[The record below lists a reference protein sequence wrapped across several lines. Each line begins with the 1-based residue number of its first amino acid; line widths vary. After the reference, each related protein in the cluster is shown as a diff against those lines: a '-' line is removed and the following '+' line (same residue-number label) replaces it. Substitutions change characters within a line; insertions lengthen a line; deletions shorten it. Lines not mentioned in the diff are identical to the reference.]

1 MVQSRRLQLGSQPIS
16 SRADHWQE
24 LWSDPQND
32 GEIMGGL
39 AARPSLDAIW
49 KSFLETAALRPD
61 DLVLDIASGAAPI
74 ARSAESLPAASRPN
88 FTCVDYAPAA
98 LTAART
104 LGARVICCVA
114 DANRLPFRPG
124 SFSAVVSQFGLEYA
138 GAAAFSEA
146 ASALRPG
153 APLLA
158 VVHVAGGAIA
168 LESGAS
174 EQVVA
179 TALEAGLIRALRD
192 TLAAS
197 YDGAPAGYVN
207 KKREAAFQRTL
218 AAARSRLV
226 ASPPSPGAAILANYA
241 ADMERLA
248 ARRFAFAPEDALGWL
263 QQIEQRLRSYLA
275 RLRAMQQAAR
285 SPQDMDEISTRLA
298 GAGLVDISFEP
309 VQFRAGDAQGA
320 WRLSA
325 RRPA

>member
-1 MVQSRRLQLGSQPIS
+1 MESGRLQLGSQPIS
-16 SRADHWQE
+16 SRADHWQD
-24 LWSDPQND
+24 LWNDPQND

-39 AARPSLDAIW
+39 AARPALESVW
-49 KSFLETAALRPD
+49 RSFLETAALCAD

-74 ARSAESLPAASRPN
+74 ARGAADLPAASRPN
-88 FTCVDYAPAA
+88 FACVDYAPAA
-98 LTAART
+98 LSAARA
-104 LGARVICCVA
+104 LGARIICCVA

-138 GAAAFSEA
+138 GGAAFSEA

-158 VVHVAGGAIA
+158 IVHAEGGAIA

-174 EQVVA
+174 ERVVA
-179 TALEAGLIRALRD
+179 AALEAGLIRAARK
-192 TLAAS
+192 TLTAS
-197 YDGAPAGYVN
+197 YDDAPAGYVS
-207 KKREAAFQRTL
+207 KKREAGFQRTL
-218 AAARSRLV
+218 GAVRSLT
-226 ASPPSPGAAILANYA
+226 ANAPPSPGAAILARYA
-241 ADMERLA
+241 ADIERLA
-248 ARRFAFAPEDALGWL
+248 ARRFAFEPEDALGWL
-263 QQIEQRLRSYLA
+263 QQIEQRLKAYLA

-285 SPQDMDEISTRLA
+285 SSQDMDEISTRLA
-298 GAGLVDISFEP
+298 GVGLVDISVEP